1 MVNIKELEKD
11 IAMSRKH
18 CPGGDG
24 CCCCYSLHGCDCGC
38 RDSCPVF
45 RRLIASGKSKE
56 NGN

>member
-24 CCCCYSLHGCDCGC
+24 CCCCYSLYGCDCGC

-56 NGN
+56 K